1 MNIFYLHQDPTV
13 SPSIMYNKH
22 VVKMILETA
31 QLLCTTHHIY
41 NNGDNV
47 PYKKTH
53 VNHPSTVWA
62 RTNTANYRWLYDHFI
77 ALCCEYESRYNK
89 THLCYTKCADVLEN
103 PPADMPHSDT
113 ISEMPQCMPDEYKVA
128 GNPVQGYRN
137 YYIQE
142 KHTVR
147 NSDEAPI
154 MGFYEEDN
162 KLFTKINQ

>member
-13 SPSIMYNKH
+13 IPTVMYNKH

-31 QLLCTTHHIY
+31 QLLCTTHHHY
-41 NNGDNV
+41 GSDA
-47 PYKKTH
+47 PYKSTH
-53 VNHPSTVWA
+53 INHPSTVWA

-77 ALCCEYESRYNK
+77 ALCLEYEDRYGK
-89 THLCYTKCADVLEN
+89 THLSYTKCADVLEH
-103 PPADMPHSDT
+103 PPVGMPESDT

-128 GNPVQGYRN
+128 SNPVQGYRN

-147 NSDEAPI
+147 NSNESPI